1 MRRVLVQSLHITVH
15 GPAETA
21 VLSPGTVVDL
31 DRVLGTLHG
40 RPFTVADGL
49 SADVVGQLLASPAP
63 PDAAPAALEET
74 QAAAAPPPEAPAEGS
89 AQSRRT
95 SRRAAITTD
104 TEKE

>member
-21 VLSPGTVVDL
+21 VLAPGTVIDL
-31 DRVLGTLHG
+31 DRELGTQGG

-49 SADVVGQLLASPAP
+49 SADVVAQLLASPVP
-63 PDAAPAALEET
+63 PDVAPVALEET
-74 QAAAAPPPEAPAEGS
+74 EAAAAPPPEAPVEGT
-89 AQSRRT
+89 AHSRRA